1 MQSARDEAGRGG
13 HGRGRYSG
21 SGQGPIQWVR
31 AGADTVGQGRGRYSG
46 LGQRPIQWV
55 RAKARPS
62 EPGKSPGYLATILL
76 PDCNVLFATIQA
88 GHLRILD
95 PCLMDT

>member
-1 MQSARDEAGRGG
+1 MVEADTVGQ
-13 HGRGRYSG
+13 GRGRYSG

-31 AGADTVGQGRGRYSG
+31 AEADIVGQDRGRNSG
-46 LGQRPIQWV
+46 SGQRSIQWV